1 MERRSALDLAF
12 GRHGRL
18 RALHWRSYQ
27 CALILS
33 LSPSCVSLTSTPP
46 TALETSSPQLFQL
59 ATQPL
64 DQAQRAELEEIG
76 ARTLRGG
83 EKADAVQPV
92 Q

>member
-1 MERRSALDLAF
+1 MLWTSPLDAMDAYARFTGVLTSASSF
-12 GRHGRL
+12 P
-18 RALHWRSYQ
+18 
-27 CALILS
+27 I
-33 LSPSCVSLTSTPP
+33 SPSLASLTSTTR

-59 ATQPL
+59 ATQLL
-64 DQAQRAELEEIG
+64 DQSQRAELEEIG